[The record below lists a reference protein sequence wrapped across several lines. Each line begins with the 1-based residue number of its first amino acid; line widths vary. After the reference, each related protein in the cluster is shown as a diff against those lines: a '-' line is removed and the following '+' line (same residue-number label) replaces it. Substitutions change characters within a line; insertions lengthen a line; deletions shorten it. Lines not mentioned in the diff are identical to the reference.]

1 MKQISLKDFT
11 EQEDNQREA
20 ARVLCDDDGL
30 VCFPCAGNY
39 RFGANLLSERGVLQL
54 MQTKRRSKHK
64 PALVLVCSPDML
76 VDVVKEVPEQ
86 ARKLLQADLEG
97 RLTVKLPLSKKLPRK
112 VYRDLSKP
120 DGKVGVR
127 LPKSPAVASL
137 VKAAG
142 VPVLVSSANRSQKT
156 GAASVASIRQQFAR
170 NIDLFIEA
178 GDLPTQ
184 PPSTVVEIDK
194 KGQVKVVRAGS
205 VTEEQ
210 IRTLLNGG

>member
-1 MKQISLKDFT
+1 MKQITLKEFLD
-11 EQEDNQREA
+11 QEANQREA
-20 ARVLCDDDGL
+20 AQVLCDDEGL

-64 PALVLVCSPDML
+64 PALVLVSSPEML
-76 VDVVKEVPEQ
+76 EDVVKEVPEV
-86 ARKLLQADLEG
+86 ARQLLLATWEG
-97 RLTVKLPLSKKLPRK
+97 RLTIKLPLSKKLPRK

-127 LPKSPAVASL
+127 LPHSPVVACL

-156 GAASVASIRQQFAR
+156 GAASVASIRQQFSR
-170 NIDLFIEA
+170 SIDLFIED
-178 GDLPTQ
+178 GDLPAQ
-184 PPSTVVEIDK
+184 PPSTVVEFQKD
-194 KGQVKVVRAGS
+194 GSLKVVRAGAVS
-205 VTEEQ
+205 EKE
-210 IRTLLNGG
+210 IRKVCG